1 MHLQRTQNTKNHEKT
16 NSTKH
21 QYAFICFVFPMLNIC
36 LSPLF
41 FFFIYTLCISSL
53 LPKDF
58 QFLIFFKAS
67 TLQINLPVAA
77 SNRTNVFT
85 LILRFDMIANH
96 VFSFFRHVNFF
107 SQSPAVKPRLSE
119 PDQLSQMSMFWGK
132 TFKEMRGMM
141 HRATMS
147 LSRKRLLNHEILY
160 FNTYIYM
167 DILKLDQ
174 N

>member
-1 MHLQRTQNTKNHEKT
+1 MFCFSYVEHLPL
-16 NSTKH
+16 SV
-21 QYAFICFVFPMLNIC
+21 VF
-36 LSPLF
+36 F
-41 FFFIYTLCISSL
+41 YIYTLCISSL